1 MSTGSQAEFGRWRS
15 FFWPVH
21 RVELRKFVPL
31 LLMFFCIAFNY
42 NLLRSIKDTLLVT
55 ARESG
60 AEAIPFIKVW
70 AILPM
75 AILFTWLFTRLN
87 NRYSREKVFY
97 VMMSIFLVFFFL
109 FTFILYP
116 AREYLHPH
124 EFADYLQTTLPAG
137 FKGLIALLRNWTFT
151 LYYVMS
157 ELWSTAILTV
167 LFWGFANEVTNVQE
181 ARRFYGILA
190 TGANISAIL
199 SGLTAVFFSGRF
211 FIEQIPYGNA
221 PWEQS
226 LLFLNTILIVNG
238 LIAIALFRWLHKHV
252 LRPQETSSGSCPVR
266 PRMSLR
272 QSFSTLGKSK
282 YLICIALI
290 VVTYNLALNLVEVV
304 WKGQIK
310 ELYPDSGAYNAYM
323 GEVMTATG
331 VIATIAS
338 ILFTSNILRRFSW
351 TGSALIPPLITFATG
366 VLFFL
371 VALYPNSPLSGFGIL
386 LGISPLMMGVTFGSL
401 QNCMA
406 RASKYTLFDATKEL
420 AFIPLDPITKLK
432 GKSAIDG
439 VGSRVGKSGGSVI
452 QQGLLLIFSTLS
464 AITPFIAIVFL
475 GICFVWIGSVV
486 SLGKQFD
493 ILIGRKPEKRKAEAL
508 EPLS

>member
-1 MSTGSQAEFGRWRS
+1 MSTSPQAEFGTWRG
-15 FFWPVH
+15 FFWPIH
-21 RVELRKFVPL
+21 RSELKKFVPL
-31 LLMFFCIAFNY
+31 LAMFFCIAFNY

-55 ARESG
+55 APESG

-97 VMMSIFLVFFFL
+97 LMMSIFLVFFFL

-124 EFADYLQTTLPAG
+124 EFADYLQSILPVG

-151 LYYVMS
+151 VYYVMS

-190 TGANISAIL
+190 TGANVSAVL

-211 FIEQIPYGNA
+211 FIEQLPYGKL

-226 LLFLNTILIVNG
+226 LFFLNLILIANG

-252 LRPQETSSGSCPVR
+252 LRPEESSTGSCPVR
-266 PRMSLR
+266 PRMTLR
-272 QSFSTLGKSK
+272 QSFSTLAKNK

-290 VVTYNLALNLVEVV
+290 VVGYNLALNLVEVV

-331 VIATIAS
+331 VVATIAS
-338 ILFTSNILRRFSW
+338 ILLTSNILRKFSW

-366 VLFFL
+366 MFFFT
-371 VALYPNSPLSGFGIL
+371 VVLYPHSPLSAFGAL
-386 LGISPLMMGVTFGSL
+386 VGISPLLMSITFGSL

-420 AFIPLDPITKLK
+420 AFIPLDPLAKLK

-439 VGSRVGKSGGSVI
+439 VGSRLGKSGGSVI
-452 QQGLLLIFSTLS
+452 QQGLLVVFSTLS
-464 AITPFIAIVFL
+464 AITPFIAGAFL
-475 GICFVWIGSVV
+475 LICLIWIGAVV

-493 ILIGRKPEKRKAEAL
+493 ILTGRKKPEPSVRAL
-508 EPLS
+508 S